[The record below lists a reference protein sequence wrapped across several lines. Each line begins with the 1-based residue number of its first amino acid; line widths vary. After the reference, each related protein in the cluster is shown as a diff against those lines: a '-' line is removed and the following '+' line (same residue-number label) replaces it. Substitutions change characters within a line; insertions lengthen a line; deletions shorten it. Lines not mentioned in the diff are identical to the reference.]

1 MVRVFWLVEQPR
13 GKSDH
18 TLPQCPNAIAV
29 TNEILGGQ
37 FEKYE
42 LNEDFVEK
50 FVQEHLMPYEVS
62 EAKPSSAT
70 EVDDAFWAYTRETIP
85 EFTQNE
91 ARRVL
96 RQKLQY
102 KAGHAL
108 NKQGRRKKTSVN
120 VYLNAAG
127 KPHTV
132 KPRALFPVAA
142 P

>member
-1 MVRVFWLVEQPR
+1 
-13 GKSDH
+13 
-18 TLPQCPNAIAV
+18 
-29 TNEILGGQ
+29 
-37 FEKYE
+37 
-42 LNEDFVEK
+42 
-50 FVQEHLMPYEVS
+50 MPYEIS

-102 KAGHAL
+102 KAGHSIP
-108 NKQGRRKKTSVN
+108 KQGQRKKTSVN
-120 VYLNAAG
+120 VYLNAAD
-127 KPHTV
+127 KPHTL